1 MRRAIRAEYVERCED
16 CLYYR
21 KHNGI
26 AQFYCEYV
34 SKLCEE
40 AKSIANYKSTPTPWT
55 DAGVATVSAV

>member
-40 AKSIANYKSTPTPWT
+40 AKSIANYKSTPTP
-55 DAGVATVSAV
+55 